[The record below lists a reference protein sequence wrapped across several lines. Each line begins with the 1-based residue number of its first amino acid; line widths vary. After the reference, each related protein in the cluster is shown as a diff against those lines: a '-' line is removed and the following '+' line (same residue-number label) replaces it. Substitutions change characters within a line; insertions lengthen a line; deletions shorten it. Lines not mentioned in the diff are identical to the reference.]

1 MAGVTAGGS
10 ALITRHRE
18 GFPLGL
24 TWVTTEG
31 EAELDTGID
40 LGIYRMRPG
49 EIVDAPTS
57 KEEAW
62 VLFSGD
68 ARVDLEGER
77 ASVARA
83 SLFDEPPT
91 VLHAPAGARL
101 RIEAGSNEVEW
112 AVARATNRAS
122 FAPRLFRPADIQDE
136 LRGKGLAQDAAVRT
150 VRLAF
155 DASNRPEAALVVGE
169 VVSYPGRWSSYPPH
183 HHAQAELYHYRF
195 TLPQGYGH
203 AELGDDVVKVRPY
216 DTLKIP
222 GGLDH
227 PQVAA
232 PGYGM
237 FYLWVVRHLPGD
249 PYRGFEYT
257 GDHKWL
263 LDPQAQGWR
272 PRGAGGA

>member
-1 MAGVTAGGS
+1 MAGVTLAS
-10 ALITRHRE
+10 AALITRHRG
-18 GFPLGL
+18 GFPPGV
-24 TWVTTEG
+24 TWITTEG
-31 EAELDTGID
+31 EGELDTGID
-40 LGIYRMRPG
+40 LGICRMRRG
-49 EIVDAPTS
+49 EIVEAPAD
-57 KEEAW
+57 KEAAW
-62 VLFSGD
+62 ILFGGE
-68 ARVDLEGER
+68 ARVDLAGAQ

-101 RIEAGSNEVEW
+101 RIEAASDDVEW
-112 AVARATNRAS
+112 AVARATNEAP
-122 FAPRLFRPADIQDE
+122 FAPRIFSPADIQDE
-136 LRGKGLAQDAAVRT
+136 LRGRGLAQGAAVRT

-155 DASNRPEAALVVGE
+155 DTSNRPESALVVGE

-183 HHAQAELYHYRF
+183 HHAQAEVYHYRF

-203 AELGDDVVKVRPY
+203 AELGDEVVKVRAY

-237 FYLWVVRHLPGD
+237 FYLWVVRHIPGN
-249 PYRGFEYT
+249 PYRGFEFA
-257 GDHKWL
+257 DEHRWL
-263 LDPQAQGWR
+263 LDPREQGWR
-272 PRGAGGA
+272 PRGGEEV